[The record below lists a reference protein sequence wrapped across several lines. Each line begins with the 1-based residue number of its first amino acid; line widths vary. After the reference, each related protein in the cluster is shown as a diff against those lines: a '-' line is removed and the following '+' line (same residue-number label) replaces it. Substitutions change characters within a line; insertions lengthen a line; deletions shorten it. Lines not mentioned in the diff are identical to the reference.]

1 MSKILIQNA
10 RVISSSLDYFSDIFI
25 ENGKIAAINHHIQ
38 NDEVD
43 FAIDATEYLLFPGG
57 IDAHVHLDLP
67 TPAGNSS
74 DNFDT
79 GSNAAIAGGTTSI
92 IDFVTPRRNQSLIEA
107 LEQRKIVAQNSHI
120 DYKFH
125 IGISRWNENT
135 EKEMEICVKDFGVKS
150 FKTYLAYKESIGI
163 EYSELYQIIKTAK
176 RLNAL
181 VTVHC
186 ENGDKVKQ
194 LQNQLISEEKTGP
207 EFHPISRP
215 PEIEA
220 EAVKEVLEIAKQL
233 DAPIYLVHIST
244 KESVELIINA
254 RKQGVKVFA
263 ETCSQYLMLEDS
275 VYKKSNFENA
285 AYVISPPIREK
296 SHSLALWKAIEEGVF
311 DVIATDHCPFNLHGQ
326 KDKGLNNFTRIPN
339 GAGGIEHRLSL
350 LYTYGVLQNKITLNQ
365 FVDLTSTKPAKIFD
379 VFPQKG
385 EIAVGS
391 DADILIWNPKAEKTI
406 SVKTQMQNCD
416 SNIYEGIHTV
426 GSPEYVIV
434 NGEIAFS
441 KGEFST
447 QVLHGKF
454 LK

>member
-10 RVISSSLDYFSDIFI
+10 RIVTSSSDYFSDILI
-25 ENGKIAAINHHIQ
+25 ENGKIAAINHHIK

-43 FAIDATEYLLFPGG
+43 FTINAEEYLVFPGG

-92 IDFVTPRRNQSLIEA
+92 IDFVTPRKNQSLIEA
-107 LEQRKIVAQNSHI
+107 LEQRKIIAQNSHI

-125 IGISRWNENT
+125 VGISGWNENT
-135 EKEMEICVKDFGVKS
+135 EKEMEICVKDFVVKS
-150 FKTYLAYKESIGI
+150 FKTYLAYKDSIGI

-176 RLNAL
+176 SLNAL

-186 ENGDKVKQ
+186 ENGDKVKK
-194 LQNQLISEEKTGP
+194 LQNQLISEGKTGS

-233 DAPIYLVHIST
+233 DVPIYLVHIST

-263 ETCSQYLMLEDS
+263 ETCPQYLMLDDS
-275 VYKKSNFENA
+275 VYEKSNFENVA
-285 AYVISPPIREK
+285 FVISPPIREK

-350 LYTYGVLQNKITLNQ
+350 LYTYGVLQNKITINQ
-365 FVDLTSTKPAKIFD
+365 FVDLTSTKPAKIFGIY
-379 VFPQKG
+379 PQKG

-391 DADILIWNPKAEKTI
+391 DADILIWNPKTEKTI
-406 SVKTQMQNCD
+406 SVKTHKQNCD
-416 SNIYEGIHTV
+416 SNIYEGINTI
-426 GSPEYVIV
+426 GAPEFVIV
-434 NGEIAFS
+434 NGRIVF
-441 KGEFST
+441 KNCILNLNEFN
-447 QVLHGKF
+447 GNF